1 MEKSHKLSFYE
12 ELAKLKSN
20 GLFTVPRNLEAPQ
33 GPFIQIDGHKVI
45 NLASNDYLGM
55 ANHPSVKASGS
66 AATESW
72 GAGSAAARNIVG
84 TMSPH
89 LELEKRIAQFKGT
102 ESAVLVSSGYA
113 ANIGTIPA
121 ITGEEDTILSD
132 ELNHGSL
139 IDGCRLSKAKRL
151 IYLHKDIG
159 SLEKLLKQC
168 RSSKGILVIT
178 DSVFSMDGDI
188 APLAEIFNLV
198 DQYGACL
205 YVDDAHGTGVLG
217 NSGRGVVEHFSLHDK
232 IDVEMGTLSKALGS
246 FGGFIAGS
254 SDLCNWL
261 RQRKRSYILSTSPP
275 PGICAAAMAAIDVIE
290 NDPQLVTRL
299 WSNAEEFRSGLQEM
313 GFNTGTSETP
323 IIPVIIGEAALAV
336 EMSRK
341 LFEEGV
347 FAQSIVYPTVS
358 KGNARLRAIV
368 TAAHMPA
375 ELDQAL
381 SAFRKVGKH
390 LAII

>member
-20 GLFTVPRNLEAPQ
+20 GLFTVPRNLEDPQ
-33 GPFIQIDGHKVI
+33 GPSIQIDGHRVI

-55 ANHPSVKASGS
+55 ANHPSVKA
-66 AATESW
+66 AAAAAIESW
-72 GAGSAAARNIVG
+72 GVGSAAARNIVG

-89 LELEKRIAQFKGT
+89 LDLEQRIAQFKGT
-102 ESAVLVSSGYA
+102 ESAILVSSGYA

-121 ITGEEDTILSD
+121 IAGEEDTILSD

-151 IYLHKDIG
+151 IYLHRDIG

-168 RSSKGILVIT
+168 RSSKGIIVIT

-217 NSGRGVVEHFSLHDK
+217 NRGRGAVEHFSLHGK

-275 PGICAAAMAAIDVIE
+275 PSICAAAMAAIDVIE
-290 NDPQLVTRL
+290 NYPQLVTRL

-323 IIPVIIGEAALAV
+323 IIPVIIGEATLAI
-336 EMSRK
+336 EMSRR

-358 KGNARLRAIV
+358 KGNARLRTIV
-368 TAAHMPA
+368 TAAHIPA

-381 SAFRKVGKH
+381 SAFRKVGRR
-390 LAII
+390 LSII

>member
-1 MEKSHKLSFYE
+1 MEKLHELSFYE

-20 GLFTVPRNLEAPQ
+20 GLFTVPRNLEDPQ
-33 GPFIQIDGHKVI
+33 GPSIKIDGHRVI

-55 ANHPSVKASGS
+55 ANHPSVKAAVA

-72 GAGSAAARNIVG
+72 GVGSAAARNIVG
-84 TMSPH
+84 TMTPH
-89 LELEKRIAQFKGT
+89 VETEKRIAQFKGT
-102 ESAVLVSSGYA
+102 ESAILVSSGYA
-113 ANIGTIPA
+113 TNIGTIPA
-121 ITGEEDTILSD
+121 IAGKDDTILSD

-151 IYLHKDIG
+151 IYPHRDID

-168 RSSKGILVIT
+168 RSSRGIIVIT

-217 NSGRGVVEHFSLHDK
+217 KEGRGAAEYFSLHGK

-261 RQRKRSYILSTSPP
+261 SQRERSYILSTSPP
-275 PGICAAAMAAIDVIE
+275 PSICAASMAAIDVIE
-290 NDPQLVTRL
+290 NNPQLVTRL
-299 WSNAEEFRSGLQEM
+299 WSNAEQFRSGLQEM
-313 GFNTGTSETP
+313 GFNTGISETP